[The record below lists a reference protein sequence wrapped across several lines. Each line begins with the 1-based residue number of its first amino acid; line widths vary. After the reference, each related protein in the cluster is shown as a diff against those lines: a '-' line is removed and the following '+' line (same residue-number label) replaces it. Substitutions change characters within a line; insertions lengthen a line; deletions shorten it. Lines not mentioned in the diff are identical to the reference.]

1 MKVVSL
7 ASGSGGNAYCVV
19 SADGDVLL
27 IDCGI
32 CCRELVKRMAVAEL
46 DPERIVAAVF
56 THDHT
61 DHVKGV
67 PVFHKHY
74 SQAELFANLM
84 TAEAIA
90 AVMKMDPLDFLT
102 FENGQ
107 EFTAGPFSVRAFSI
121 PHDVPD
127 PVGYVIS
134 VDGETYFHA
143 TDVGT
148 PLDSVG
154 VNLALADIATLES
167 NHDPVML
174 HQCSR
179 PECLKQRIRGPR
191 GHLSNFEAAE
201 LVRRFATPRLKRL
214 NLAHLSRECNVPHL
228 AERTMQTALAEM
240 KRPDVEL
247 HILSQDDVIVA

>member
-1 MKVVSL
+1 MRVVSL
-7 ASGSGGNAYCVV
+7 ASGSGGNAYCVE
-19 SADGDVLL
+19 AQDAVLL
-27 IDCGI
+27 VDCGI
-32 CCRELVKRMAVAEL
+32 CCRELVKRMTAAAL

-56 THDHT
+56 THDHI
-61 DHVKGV
+61 DHVKGL
-67 PVFHKHY
+67 PVFHKHFP
-74 SQAELFANLM
+74 QAELFANLM

-90 AVMKMDPLDFLT
+90 SVMKMDETDFIP

-107 EFTAGPFSVRAFSI
+107 DFEVGPFGIRAFSI

-127 PVGYVIS
+127 PVGYV
-134 VDGETYFHA
+134 VTADGTTYFHA

-174 HQCSR
+174 YQSAR
-179 PECLKQRIRGPR
+179 PESLKQRIRGPR
-191 GHLSNFEAAE
+191 GHLSNQDAAD
-201 LVRRFATPRLKRL
+201 LVRRFGSPKRRRL

-228 AERTMQTALAEM
+228 AERTMRETLDAIG
-240 KRPDVEL
+240 RPDVEL
-247 HILSQDDVIVA
+247 RILGQDEVVV